1 MVVVVVLA
9 TLSLVTGR
17 KAKLPNFVFM
27 HDESTDGRFVREQP
41 QRHTRTR
48 THTHTH
54 AHCHTHTHAHT
65 HILVCACVHSF
76 ENVLHDGWNVSECVH
91 ERAAE

>member
-48 THTHTH
+48 TH
-54 AHCHTHTHAHT
+54 
-65 HILVCACVHSF
+65 ILVCACVHSF
-76 ENVLHDGWNVSECVH
+76 ENVLLDGVCVSVFTRELRVSALVRRDLVCVGS
-91 ERAAE
+91 